1 MDNSVGN
8 LSSSF
13 HEKRKEDNLDR
24 KQDHITDPSQ
34 SLKERVLKE
43 DQIGTT
49 QNETIDELKN
59 KSEPVCV
66 LTHKKI
72 LFSNDFFFISGK
84 NFRKN

>member
-1 MDNSVGN
+1 MHNSVGN
-8 LSSSF
+8 PSSSF

-34 SLKERVLKE
+34 SSKECVLKE

-49 QNETIDELKN
+49 QFKTIDELKN

-66 LTHKKI
+66 LTHKTN
-72 LFSNDFFFISGK
+72 SFF
-84 NFRKN
+84 